1 MVVDTTRLEGIDAI
15 MGYYA
20 RQAFTF
26 DDFRP
31 DPGPLDV
38 TGPRVS
44 VSIDVHLGGQDRTV
58 SDVFEIDGS
67 HITSLRV
74 SGFEEVLRSARS
86 A

>member
-1 MVVDTTRLEGIDAI
+1 MAGH
-15 MGYYA
+15 
-20 RQAFTF
+20 
-26 DDFRP
+26 
-31 DPGPLDV
+31 
-38 TGPRVS
+38 RVS

-67 HITSLRV
+67 RITSLRV